1 MARKIEYLY
10 KRAVE
15 CGWTPVAISGDMGD
29 SNTETQKELGVK
41 IDPDTGLVSSNSF
54 LIRLDDG
61 TEREVFI
68 IADPP
73 HLVKNFRNG
82 LYSYDFILSD
92 EVCAAHGLASDKVS
106 FDHIRELANFS
117 QGTKW
122 KYGAH
127 LNDDYFIKDSVH
139 FNKMN
144 VQIARK
150 ILSDKV
156 RARHMFSRIHNFLVV
171 IFFQ

>member
-1 MARKIEYLY
+1 M
-10 KRAVE
+10 
-15 CGWTPVAISGDMGD
+15 
-29 SNTETQKELGVK
+29 GVK

-68 IADPP
+68 IVDPP

-92 EVCAAHGLASDKVS
+92 EVCAAHGLASDHVS

-150 ILSDKV
+150 ILSDKE
-156 RARHMFSRIHNFLVV
+156 RARHIFLRIHNFLVV
-171 IFFQ
+171 IFFNKNNSHVGILQSNLILK